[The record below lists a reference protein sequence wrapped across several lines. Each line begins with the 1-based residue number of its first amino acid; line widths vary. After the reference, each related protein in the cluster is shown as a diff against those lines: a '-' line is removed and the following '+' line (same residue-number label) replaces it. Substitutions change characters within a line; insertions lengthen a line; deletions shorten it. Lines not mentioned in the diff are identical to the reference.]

1 VVKEFPLL
9 PTSSEPI
16 SIAAGTDGKLW
27 FANFQTTAGTKD
39 LGSITTGGTIKEY
52 PTPSANS
59 GPRGIA
65 AGPDGN
71 VWLTE
76 LYANKIGRVQDA
88 HGGTKYVLDLASGF
102 ASTSSAVPQ
111 GGTVQ
116 WTFLGPTNA
125 TATDSSGMALFDSG
139 SRSFVSFFSFAFFAA
154 GTYLYGNTLHPAHK
168 GTIKVPIKV
177 SPMAGTTS
185 TTFTITWS
193 SLTAPAGFVFDAQI
207 KRPGS
212 TVFVNWMTAQT
223 APSAILVA
231 DAGAGTYTFR
241 ARLRNTGN
249 AKASGWSSGGSIT
262 VS

>member
-39 LGSITTGGTIKEY
+39 VGSITTGGTIKEY

-102 ASTSSAVPQ
+102 APTSSTVPQ

-116 WTFLGPTNA
+116 WTFLGPMTA

-139 SRSFVSFFSFAFFAA
+139 SRSLVSFFSFAFFAA
-154 GTYLYGNTLHPAHK
+154 GSYPYGNTLHPAHK
-168 GTIKVPIKV
+168 GAIKVPIKV
-177 SPMAGTTS
+177 SPNTGTTS

-193 SLTAPAGFVFDAQI
+193 SLTAPTGFVFDVQV

-212 TVFVNWMTAQT
+212 AAYVDWMTAQT
-223 APSAILVA
+223 APSATFLA
-231 DAGAGTYTFR
+231 DAGIGTYAFR
-241 ARLRNTGN
+241 ARIRSTGN
-249 AKASGWSSGGSIT
+249 AKTSGWSPAGSIT